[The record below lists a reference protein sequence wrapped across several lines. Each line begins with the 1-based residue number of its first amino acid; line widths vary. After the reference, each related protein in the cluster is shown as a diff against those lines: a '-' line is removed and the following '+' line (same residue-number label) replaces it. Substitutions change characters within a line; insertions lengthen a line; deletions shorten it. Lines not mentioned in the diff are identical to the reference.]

1 VTRPSLRATL
11 SPLLILAAGIA
22 PRAEAQRAWPG
33 LTRRFDAFAQAA
45 GVVGGSA
52 VLVRKGEIV
61 ARHHYG
67 FADRTGNRRVTD
79 RTIYHWASVTKTLT
93 AIAVLQ
99 LRDRGL
105 LSLDDRVARWAS
117 ELLEIHDPEGAADSI
132 TIRMLLSHSSGLQS
146 PTWPW
151 ARGES
156 WEPFEP
162 TRWEQLVAMMP
173 YQRLHFRPG
182 SRYGYS
188 NPGYLY
194 LARVIEKL
202 TGDPWAVYV
211 QKNLWTPLEMDRS
224 YVGAT
229 PYHLAADRSH
239 GYRVEGDSL
248 TDGGADFDPGITIP
262 NSGWNAP
269 VDDVAR
275 YVGFLTGF
283 PSDSGTRARYDAV
296 LRRRTLQEMWQPLV
310 DTGAALPEFASA
322 GLGFFSL
329 EVGGRRI
336 VGHTGDQAGYRSYL
350 YIDPAAASGVIL
362 VFNTTNDG
370 GAGQREMAELART
383 AIAVSSRSPFTPF
396 RLCLAPLL
404 PFPVPLPC

>member
-1 VTRPSLRATL
+1 MAGSQPHARWEPL
-11 SPLLILAAGIA
+11 SPVTGPAVRITLFNIALLLAAVA
-22 PRAEAQRAWPG
+22 PRAEAQRGWAD
-33 LTRRFDAFAQAA
+33 LSRRFDAFAEAA

-52 VLVRKGEIV
+52 ALVRKGEIV

-67 FADRTGNRRVTD
+67 LADRASNRKVTG

-105 LSLDDRVARWAS
+105 LSLDDRITRWVP
-117 ELLEIHDPEGAADSI
+117 ELREIHDPDGMVDSI
-132 TIRMLLSHSSGLQS
+132 TIRMLLSHLSGLQG

-151 ARGES
+151 SGGES

-162 TRWEQLVAMMP
+162 TAWDQLVAMMP

-188 NPGYLY
+188 NPGYIY

-211 QKNLWTPLEMDRS
+211 QKNLWTPLGMDRS

-239 GYRVEGDSL
+239 GYRVEADSL
-248 TDGGADFDPGITIP
+248 TDVGADFDPGVTIP

-269 VDDVAR
+269 VDDLAR
-275 YVGFLTGF
+275 YLGFLSGF
-283 PSDSGTRARYDAV
+283 PSDPATRARYDGV
-296 LRRRTLQEMWQPLV
+296 LGRRTRQEMWTPSV
-310 DTGAALPEFASA
+310 ETGAALPELASA

-329 EVGGRRI
+329 HAGGRLI
-336 VGHTGDQAGYRSYL
+336 VGHTGDQAGYRSYVYL
-350 YIDPAAASGVIL
+350 DPAASSGIIL
-362 VFNTTNDG
+362 VFNTTNDD
-370 GAGQREMAELART
+370 GAGDREMAALARE
-383 AIAVSSRSPFTPF
+383 AIA
-396 RLCLAPLL
+396 LL
-404 PFPVPLPC
+404 GRTGTGN